1 MKKGLTKAVLVGIA
15 ISIAAAFAPI
25 SVKAADIP
33 CSTAK
38 LIVPWGA
45 GGGTDVLFRVFAET
59 ANKQGAKPQLQVVN
73 IGGQGGNKGAKVAR
87 KAKPDGCTLFA
98 IHQSALTSNLTGR
111 VDFTW
116 DAFEPVARLTRTPLI
131 VGANP
136 DVPYNNVVEMIANA
150 KERPG
155 ELLTGGTLGSTSH
168 FFFLVIQDEAGIK
181 LKHISYDGTRQ
192 RMTGLLAKT
201 IEIGEINL
209 ASAKKYIQTNEL
221 KALGISTKER
231 HPDIP
236 DVATLQEQGVD
247 LVFGTDRGIM
257 LPKGASKEVIQH
269 FVDIMAKVAN
279 DPAYKKSIENK
290 GSTVEFLAGDDY
302 VAYFKETFI
311 KWTAIAK
318 SVGVYRAK

>member
-1 MKKGLTKAVLVGIA
+1 MV
-15 ISIAAAFAPI
+15 
-25 SVKAADIP
+25 
-33 CSTAK
+33 
-38 LIVPWGA
+38 
-45 GGGTDVLFRVFAET
+45 
-59 ANKQGAKPQLQVVN
+59 
-73 IGGQGGNKGAKVAR
+73 
-87 KAKPDGCTLFA
+87 
-98 IHQSALTSNLTGR
+98 
-111 VDFTW
+111 
-116 DAFEPVARLTRTPLI
+116 
-131 VGANP
+131 
-136 DVPYNNVVEMIANA
+136 
-150 KERPG
+150 
-155 ELLTGGTLGSTSH
+155 
-168 FFFLVIQDEAGIK
+168 GIK

-192 RMTGLLAKT
+192 SMTGLLAKT